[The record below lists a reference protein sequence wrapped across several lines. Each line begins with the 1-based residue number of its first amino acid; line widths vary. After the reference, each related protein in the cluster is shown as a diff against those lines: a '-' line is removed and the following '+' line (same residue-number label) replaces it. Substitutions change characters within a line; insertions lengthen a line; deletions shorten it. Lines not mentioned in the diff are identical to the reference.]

1 MCCLLMKLISILS
14 THSAI
19 KIEKST
25 IFKKIFFSP
34 LRSKEGKQCDI
45 PQFALF
51 SDIRVCYYPEI
62 VLHLGMYVQIFV
74 TDKKINKQNIG
85 KIWVKLHASVFL

>member
-1 MCCLLMKLISILS
+1 MKVLNIIFISTKKNPEKPSILGLW
-14 THSAI
+14 T
-19 KIEKST
+19 K
-25 IFKKIFFSP
+25 FRDVSP
-34 LRSKEGKQCDI
+34 GSV
-45 PQFALF
+45 ALF

-85 KIWVKLHASVFL
+85 KIWVKIHASVFL